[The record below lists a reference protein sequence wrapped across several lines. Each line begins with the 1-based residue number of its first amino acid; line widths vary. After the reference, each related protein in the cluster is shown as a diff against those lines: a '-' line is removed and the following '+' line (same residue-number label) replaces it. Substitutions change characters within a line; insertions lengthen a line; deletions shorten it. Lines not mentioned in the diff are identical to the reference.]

1 MMKIKKY
8 LSLLAV
14 ILLLVL
20 SSPKPSSAQ
29 CAMCRRIAETN
40 MDNNSNK
47 VGKGLNKGILYMMSI
62 PYILGAAGGIIW
74 YRNRKKIEKGKVQ

>member
-1 MMKIKKY
+1 MMKTRKY

-14 ILLLVL
+14 IILLIL
-20 SSPKPSSAQ
+20 SSPNNSFSQ
-29 CAMCRRIAETN
+29 CAMCKKTVESN
-40 MDNNSNK
+40 MENGSSQ

-62 PYILGAAGGIIW
+62 PYLLGAAGGIIW